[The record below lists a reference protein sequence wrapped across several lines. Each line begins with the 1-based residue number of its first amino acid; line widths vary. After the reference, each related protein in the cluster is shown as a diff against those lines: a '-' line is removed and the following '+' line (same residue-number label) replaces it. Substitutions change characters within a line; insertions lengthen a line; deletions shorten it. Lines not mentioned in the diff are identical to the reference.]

1 MIDEL
6 KSKLK
11 EDNMNLK
18 QVRIFLVMRDIKV
31 HNNYIYIMSRIINGG
46 SFKKRRIIRR

>member
-1 MIDEL
+1 MINEL

-18 QVRIFLVMRDIKV
+18 QVRIFLVMRDV
-31 HNNYIYIMSRIINGG
+31 QVNNNYTYIMSRIN
-46 SFKKRRIIRR
+46 